1 MIVFADN
8 KKGADEVFHL
18 HRQWERADFSAIDPR
33 LLPLVHRLYG
43 EKTAYKNESRTLER
57 WSRAFYVQNTSSSHF
72 DLLLELNRQNL
83 NLPDGI
89 LCVAG
94 SGNHFH
100 GQRGRPWAAE
110 EGNIHLCIHLSPNKR
125 ISHYHAGLPVLSAVS
140 IVQAIDTID
149 GLEGVAEIKWVND
162 VLIDGTKVAGFLVH
176 TQSVH
181 DRITTI
187 VLGIGFNVQKTPN
200 ITPDVFSPKVG
211 SVQDFL
217 PSPAGV
223 TLKEILK
230 QLLESLDKNYGL
242 LCSGQYHELLDF
254 YRKRSAVIGREVH
267 ILSDV
272 PGKERTIVS
281 SGIVEK
287 IGDNLELWMEGQ
299 NKPVTEGRL
308 AFASEGPTDSA

>member
-1 MIVFADN
+1 MIIFADN
-8 KKGADEVFHL
+8 KKGA
-18 HRQWERADFSAIDPR
+18 ERAFRCHQEWKTKDNAKIDR
-33 LLPLVHRLYG
+33 NLLPLINRLYG
-43 EKTAYKNESRTLER
+43 DKPVYKNESRASKR
-57 WSRAFYVQNTSSSHF
+57 WSCAFYVQSAPSSHF

-83 NLPDGI
+83 ILPDGI

-94 SGNHFH
+94 SGHHFH

-149 GLEGVAEIKWVND
+149 GLEGLAEIKWVND
-162 VLIDGTKVAGFLVH
+162 VLIEGKKVAGFLVH

-187 VLGIGFNVQKTPN
+187 VLGIGLNVEKTPG
-200 ITPDVFSPKVG
+200 IKPDVFAPKVG
-211 SVQDFL
+211 SLRDFL
-217 PSPAGV
+217 PSPACV

-230 QLLESLDKNYGL
+230 QLLEFLDKNYGL

-254 YRKRSAVIGREVH
+254 YRRRSAVIGREVR
-267 ILSDV
+267 IFSDV

-299 NKPVTEGRL
+299 NKPVTEGSL
-308 AFASEGPTDSA
+308 AFASEEPADSA